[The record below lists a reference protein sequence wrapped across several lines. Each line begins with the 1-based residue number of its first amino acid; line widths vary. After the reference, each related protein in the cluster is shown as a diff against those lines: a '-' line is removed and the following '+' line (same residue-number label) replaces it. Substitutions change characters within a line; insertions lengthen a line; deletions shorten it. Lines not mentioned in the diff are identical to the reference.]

1 MTDNKQTSPPTTNVA
16 PKSHKPDDAG
26 NIVISGF
33 VRISDPETKETI
45 LEVRE

>member
-1 MTDNKQTSPPTTNVA
+1 MTDNKQNQPTTTTVA
-16 PKSHKPDDAG
+16 QRPQRPDDAG

>member
-1 MTDNKQTSPPTTNVA
+1 MTDNKQNPLPTTNIA
-16 PKSHKPDDAG
+16 PKPQRPDDAG